1 MMETTVL
8 KFSLRKIQRGLLSL
22 MFFSGTLF
30 AANAQTTISGTVLDE
45 KAEPLPGV
53 TVMIE
58 GTLVGTIT
66 DFEGAYSFTTDM
78 EGDYNLNASFVGY
91 STGIKSISLGNG
103 NLENIDFNL
112 DPDLIGLDEVVVTGV
127 INQKSKL
134 ESSVSISSIGAK
146 QIEQAVPRTTA
157 EIFRTL
163 PGFKSE
169 SSGGDG
175 NTNLT
180 ARGIPISAGGSRY
193 VQLQEDGLPVMLYG
207 DIAFGT
213 QDQFIRADRNVKRIE
228 AIRGGSAATATSNG
242 PGGIINFISKTGAIE
257 GGSVGTTVGLDYNS
271 LRTDF
276 EYGAPLGNDVSFH
289 IGGFFREGEGPRR
302 ANHTVNKGGQIKA
315 NLTKNFKN
323 GYATVFYKNLN
334 DRTAAYM
341 PMPIQVTGTN
351 EDPNWSSVQGFDAVQ
366 NGLQTPFFQQNF
378 GLGPDGNAR
387 NVSITDGIRSKSQA
401 VGAAFDFDLGDGWNI
416 KSNTRMA
423 VNGGRFVAPFTAE
436 VGQTAGIV
444 NSIVVASG
452 DTTATGGALPYTL
465 NRVSTGTSINDT
477 DNGLVQRIH
486 VFDVEL
492 ENFNNIMSDFK
503 VTKSFDGIDVTAG
516 VFKANQNIEM
526 SWLWNTYLMEVKE
539 DAELLNVNANGRD
552 LTDEGLLNYGV
563 PFWGNCCT
571 GKYNTNYDVTAPYMN
586 VAVEASQN
594 LNIDASIRYDIA
606 RVSGLVTP
614 SQQVANYDVNGN
626 GVIDAPEVSVS
637 RVNNAKAS
645 VVNYDYN
652 YFSYSIGANLKLSD
666 KNAVFVR
673 ASQGYVGNGERATW
687 HQGGPYL
694 ENGAPKNSL
703 WQGEV
708 GYKQGLKNGAFSS
721 TFFYAITEEEAG
733 VEATTQNVLSNDY
746 QSLGLEVEGSYRI
759 SGFDVR
765 GMLTWVDA
773 EIVDNDGNTNI
784 GNTPRRQPGLTY
796 SLLPS
801 YTIEGG
807 HTFGVSLIGQTQS
820 YAQDNNDL
828 VMPGYA
834 VINAYVSASI
844 TKNLVLSFNVNN
856 LTNTIGITE
865 SEEGSIV
872 NGQTNYL
879 RARSITGRSMN
890 ASLFL
895 NF

>member
-1 MMETTVL
+1 MNTKELNKNKAL
-8 KFSLRKIQRGLLSL
+8 KNYQKFLSL
-22 MFFSGTLF
+22 AALLCSFTF
-30 AANAQTTISGTVLDE
+30 ANAQTSISGIVLNE
-45 KAEPLPGV
+45 ASEPLPGV

-58 GTLVGTIT
+58 GST
-66 DFEGAYSFTTDM
+66 EGAITSFDGEYSFSTDLTG
-78 EGDYNLNASFVGY
+78 ERNLLASFVGF
-91 STGIKSISLGNG
+91 STGSKTISLGNG
-103 NLENIDFNL
+103 DISINFNL
-112 DPDLIGLDEVVVTGV
+112 FEDLIGLDAVVVTGV

-146 QIEQAVPRTTA
+146 QIGQSVSRTTS

-213 QDQFIRADRNVKRIE
+213 QDQFLRADRNIQRIE

-242 PGGIINFISKTGAIE
+242 PGGIINFISKTGQEA
-257 GGSVGTTVGLDYNS
+257 GGSVGTTVGVDYQS
-271 LRTDF
+271 YRTDF

-315 NLTKNFKN
+315 NLTKNFEN
-323 GYATVFYKNLN
+323 GIATVFYKNLN

-341 PMPIQVTGTN
+341 PMPIEVSGTN
-351 EDPNWSSVQGFDAVQ
+351 ADPTWSSVSGFDAVS
-366 NGLQTPFFQQNF
+366 NGLQTPYFQQNF

-387 NVSITDGIRSKSQA
+387 NVNVSDGIHSQSQA
-401 VGAAFDFDLGDGWNI
+401 FGASFDFDLGDGWNI

-436 VGQTAGIV
+436 VGPTAGIV
-444 NSIVVASG
+444 SSMVIASG
-452 DTTATGGALPYTL
+452 DTTATGGAMPYTI
-465 NRVSTGTSINDT
+465 NRVSSGTTINDT

-486 VFDVEL
+486 LFDVEL
-492 ENFNNIMSDFK
+492 ENFNNLMSDFK

-516 VFKANQNIEM
+516 VFKANQNIEA
-526 SWLWNTYLMEVKE
+526 SWLWNSYLMEVKE
-539 DAELLNVNANGRD
+539 DAELLNINANGRD
-552 LTDEGLLNYGV
+552 ITDQGLVAQGV
-563 PFWGNCCT
+563 PFWGDCCT
-571 GKYNTNYDVTAPYMN
+571 GKYNTNYDVTAPYLS
-586 VAVEASQN
+586 VAAEASEN
-594 LNIDASIRYDIA
+594 LNIDASIRYDLVS
-606 RVSGLVTP
+606 VSGLVTP

-626 GVIDAPEVSVS
+626 GVIDAPEQSVS
-637 RVNNAKAS
+637 RVNNAKAA
-645 VVNYDYN
+645 VVDYDYN
-652 YFSYSIGANLKLSD
+652 YFSYSIGANLKLSES
-666 KNAVFVR
+666 NAIFVR
-673 ASQGYVGNGERATW
+673 ASQGHVGNGERATW

-694 ENGAPKNSL
+694 ENKAPKNSL

-708 GYKQGLKNGAFSS
+708 GYKQRLKNGAFSS
-721 TFFYAITEEEAG
+721 TFFYATTKEEAG
-733 VEATTQNVLSNDY
+733 VEATTQAVLSNDY
-746 QSLGLEVEGSYRI
+746 KSLGLELEGSYRV
-759 SGFDVR
+759 SGFDLR

-773 EIVDNDGNTNI
+773 EIIDNDGNNNI
-784 GNTPRRQPGLTY
+784 GNNPRRQPGLTY

-801 YTIEGG
+801 YSFKGG
-807 HTFGVSLIGQTQS
+807 HAIGVSLIGQTKS
-820 YAQDNNDL
+820 YAQDDNSL

-834 VINAYVSASI
+834 YINAYANVGI
-844 TKNLVLSFNVNN
+844 TKNLVFSLNVNN

-865 SEEGSIV
+865 SEEGSITE
-872 NGQTNYL
+872 GQTNYL
-879 RARSITGRSMN
+879 RARSITGRSVA